1 MNNNQDIII
10 YERNIFYLLY
20 LSNFYFRLIWFSLLA
35 EQSLSNVRL
44 EYEILIWQ
52 DPNIHLLS
60 RIIREIIETKLMKT
74 VYIIVFW
81 YYYKYI

>member
-1 MNNNQDIII
+1 MNNNQGIII